1 MGTVITDGEFFGRG
15 GRSGKGANSKSLH
28 KEGASRWKGRRANAA
43 PAHSQGS
50 RLLGASRLGRPVS
63 RTRLPRAPRQAR
75 GSDVWVSGLPT
86 ASQTTPDPKE
96 LLPTQVRPRD
106 TYCIN
111 DYGRKSGGLEETA
124 ARTPSAVRV
133 RTPCCM
139 LRTHDRQRGRR
150 TASPRPGRPGLAKSS
165 PAAGQH
171 GRRHPRKA
179 LVLPSWSP
187 GRAGRRAVRSP
198 AQPPGEART
207 CQPGERVPWGG
218 PREPRP
224 AAGDAAAPASAPRAQ
239 EGPRD
244 GGPRGAGPMALGVTV
259 SSIHG

>member
-1 MGTVITDGEFFGRG
+1 M
-15 GRSGKGANSKSLH
+15 
-28 KEGASRWKGRRANAA
+28 
-43 PAHSQGS
+43 
-50 RLLGASRLGRPVS
+50 GRPVS

-86 ASQTTPDPKE
+86 ASQTTADPKE

-111 DYGRKSGGLEETA
+111 DYGQKSGGLEETA
-124 ARTPSAVRV
+124 AHTPSAVRV
-133 RTPCCM
+133 RTPCCTP
-139 LRTHDRQRGRR
+139 RTRDRQRGRR

-179 LVLPSWSP
+179 LVPPSWSP

-198 AQPPGEART
+198 AQALERRGLASQEGASPGADPVSPVQPPATQRHQRLHRGLRRDPET
-207 CQPGERVPWGG
+207 E
-218 PREPRP
+218 
-224 AAGDAAAPASAPRAQ
+224 APAEPAPWPS
-239 EGPRD
+239 G
-244 GGPRGAGPMALGVTV
+244 
-259 SSIHG
+259 

>member
-1 MGTVITDGEFFGRG
+1 MGTVITDGEFFRRG
-15 GRSGKGANSKSLH
+15 GRSGEGANSKSLH

-43 PAHSQGS
+43 PAHSHGS

-86 ASQTTPDPKE
+86 ASQTTADPKE

-106 TYCIN
+106 ITV
-111 DYGRKSGGLEETA
+111 LTTTA
-124 ARTPSAVRV
+124 GSRGDSRRRRPALRRRESEDAMLYAVHSRQTARTANRV
-133 RTPCCM
+133 
-139 LRTHDRQRGRR
+139 
-150 TASPRPGRPGLAKSS
+150 TASPRPGLAKSS

-179 LVLPSWSP
+179 LVPPSWSP

-198 AQPPGEART
+198 TQPPGEART

-244 GGPRGAGPMALGVTV
+244 GGPRGAGPMALGATV